1 LDLKGVY
8 LDLLSLVPDY
18 ISPKVVFRVTNNV
31 ITSQV
36 ASMIISGM
44 YADLKHR
51 QIPIHIQPASIDSL
65 EPKYPCQSAVSLYD
79 EYASGSSNPAWIKH
93 LHASRGLIAELD
105 SISGVD
111 PSDEGFHASFD
122 HYFDNLS
129 SRQCHSKA
137 LPCSVSDGSKC
148 ITETMANS
156 VYRLGQFEYSYIY
169 RAAPESLSAAVGSY
183 GVWIAELAQ
192 NIRDAISGVEGPQ
205 YRHNIAHDGS
215 IARVLAILQV
225 DLMVWPGMGSEVVFE
240 LYSVKNKHGRF
251 VVRVLWGGKPLRSS
265 NPGLGVL
272 DMVDVNVLLGYFDG
286 LVGPGGRKVVNMCKL

>member
-1 LDLKGVY
+1 VY
-8 LDLLSLVPDY
+8 LDLLGIVPHY
-18 ISPKVVFRVTNNV
+18 PSPEAVFRVTNNP

-44 YADLKHR
+44 YADLNHR
-51 QIPIHIQPASIDSL
+51 QIPLQIQPDSIDSL
-65 EPKYPCQSAVSLYD
+65 EPRYPCPSALSLYD
-79 EYASGSSNPAWIKH
+79 KYASGSSNPAWTNH
-93 LHASRGLIAELD
+93 LHASRILMAELD

-111 PSDEGFHASFD
+111 PSNAGFHASFD

-129 SRQCHSKA
+129 SRQCHGRV

-156 VYRLGQFEYSYIY
+156 VYRLGQYEYSYIY
-169 RAAPESLSAAVGSY
+169 RAAPESLSAAVGSF
-183 GVWIAELAQ
+183 GIWFAELAQ

-215 IARVLAILQV
+215 IALVLAILQI
-225 DLMVWPGMGSEVVFE
+225 DLMVWPGMGSEIVFE
-240 LYSVKNKHGRF
+240 VYRVENKDGRF

-265 NPGLGVL
+265 NPSLGVL
-272 DMVDVNVLLGYFDG
+272 DMVDLNVLLGYFDG
-286 LVGPGGRKVVNMCKL
+286 LVGPGARNVVKMCTS

>member
-1 LDLKGVY
+1 VY
-8 LDLLSLVPDY
+8 IDLLGFIPDHP
-18 ISPKVVFRVTNNV
+18 SPKVVFRVTNNV

-44 YADLKHR
+44 YTDLEHR
-51 QIPIHIQPASIDSL
+51 QVPLQIQPASIDSL
-65 EPKYPCQSAVSLYD
+65 EPKYPCPSAISLYAK
-79 EYASGSSNPAWIKH
+79 YSSGSSNPAWTTH
-93 LHASRGLIAELD
+93 LNASRGLITELD
-105 SISGVD
+105 NISGVA
-111 PSDEGFHASFD
+111 PSDAGFHVSFD

-129 SRQCHSKA
+129 SRQCHGKA
-137 LPCSVSDGSKC
+137 LPCSVSDDSKC

-156 VYRLGQFEYSYIY
+156 VYRLGQYEYSFTY

-183 GVWIAELAQ
+183 GIWVAELAQ

-225 DLMVWPGMGSEVVFE
+225 DIMVWPGMGSEIVFE
-240 LYSVKNKHGRF
+240 VYRVKNKDGSF

-265 NPGLGVL
+265 NPSLEVL
-272 DMVDVNVLLGYFDG
+272 DMVDLDVLLS
-286 LVGPGGRKVVNMCKL
+286 